1 MALDLNAIMD
11 ALGVRLATIAGLRVS
26 DHVPK
31 TVAVPAAIVGY
42 PEEVT
47 YDEAYGGGADST
59 VIPVTVL
66 VGSVTDRVTRDEL
79 AAYAA
84 RAGAKSIKAAIDG
97 NLAGTVHD
105 ARVSKAK
112 VEAITYNGVEYLGA
126 TFRVEVWA

>member
-1 MALDLNAIMD
+1 MSLDMKSIMD

-26 DHVPK
+26 DYVPK

-47 YDEAYGGGADST
+47 YDETYGGGADST

-66 VGSVTDRVTRDEL
+66 VGTVTDRVARDDL
-79 AAYAA
+79 ATYIA
-84 RAGAKSIKAAIDG
+84 RAGTKSIKAAVDG
-97 NLAGTVHD
+97 NLGGAVHD
-105 ARVSKAK
+105 ARVAKVK
-112 VEAITYNGVEYLGA
+112 VEAITFNGVEYLGA